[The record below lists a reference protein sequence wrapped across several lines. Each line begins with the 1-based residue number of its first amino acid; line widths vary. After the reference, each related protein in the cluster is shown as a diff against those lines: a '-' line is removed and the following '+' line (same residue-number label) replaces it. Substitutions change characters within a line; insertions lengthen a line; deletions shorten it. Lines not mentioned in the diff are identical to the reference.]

1 MLGIIRK
8 LLALPI
14 FWYAY
19 EHSGPIMAR
28 SHYKKPGFML
38 ILDYFLGFLALM
50 VSIMVGNGVW
60 VAFYERSGQCASFG
74 MLTDILR
81 QLWRVHTIK
90 NHVFTLFLDYF
101 YGFLALMATIMVGN
115 GH

>member
-1 MLGIIRK
+1 
-8 LLALPI
+8 
-14 FWYAY
+14 
-19 EHSGPIMAR
+19 MAR
-28 SHYKKPGFML
+28 SNYKKQVFML
-38 ILDYFLGFLALM
+38 ILDYFLVFLALM
-50 VSIMVGNGVW
+50 ATIMVGNGDW
-60 VAFYERSGQCASFG
+60 VAFFEKSWQCASFG

>member
-1 MLGIIRK
+1 M
-8 LLALPI
+8 PI
-14 FWYAY
+14 VWYAY

-60 VAFYERSGQCASFG
+60 VAFYERSGQCASFS
-74 MLTDILR
+74 MLTDILF
-81 QLWRVHTIK
+81 QLGCVHTTK
-90 NHVFTLFLDYF
+90 NDIFSR
-101 YGFLALMATIMVGN
+101 
-115 GH
+115 